1 MYGPSR
7 AIIAALFIA
16 AAMAA
21 ACRNSSPTEKEEAA
35 RAEAGR
41 VAHQVKTLRDA
52 DNAQKPVLLRALDQI
67 PCTAP
72 DVCSVKKTCSEA
84 YTLQET
90 ALTALSTV
98 RHSVQGLVPGL
109 DQQEALLL
117 SEAEAALGRAKDL
130 AAKCADAEAALRRRY
145 RL

>member
-1 MYGPSR
+1 MYGFSASTR
-7 AIIAALFIA
+7 AALLIA
-16 AAMAA
+16 AALLV
-21 ACRNSSPTEKEEAA
+21 ACRNGASTETAEAV
-35 RAEAGR
+35 RSEAGR
-41 VAHQVKTLRDA
+41 AVHQVKVLRDA
-52 DNAQKPVLLRALDQI
+52 DNAQKPVLLKALDQI
-67 PCTAP
+67 PCAAP

-98 RHSVQGLVPGL
+98 RHSAEGLVPGT
-109 DQQEALLL
+109 DKDEALLL